1 MFTGQ
6 LKPYQVEGVDAMVD
20 RKKMLV
26 AYEMGLGKTCMTI
39 AALEKLKKD
48 KDKPMLIICLSS
60 LKYQWKKE
68 IHKFSDSSAT
78 VVDGSAKAREV
89 QWSQS
94 SDYIIVNY
102 EAVVNDW
109 DLIKDRV
116 WGAVVCDEAT
126 AIKGFKSKRTRKVKD
141 LSKNVSI
148 RFALTGTPIEN
159 GKPEELYSIMQFVDS
174 TVLGRFDLFDQTFIV
189 RNHFGGV
196 QRYRNLDLFHS
207 KMKPVSVDR
216 KSTRLNSS
224 HT

>member
-89 QWSQS
+89 Q
-94 SDYIIVNY
+94 I
-102 EAVVNDW
+102 
-109 DLIKDRV
+109 
-116 WGAVVCDEAT
+116 
-126 AIKGFKSKRTRKVKD
+126 
-141 LSKNVSI
+141 
-148 RFALTGTPIEN
+148 
-159 GKPEELYSIMQFVDS
+159 
-174 TVLGRFDLFDQTFIV
+174 GRAHV
-189 RNHFGGV
+189 
-196 QRYRNLDLFHS
+196 
-207 KMKPVSVDR
+207 
-216 KSTRLNSS
+216 
-224 HT
+224 